1 MPVYDYRCLDCGNK
15 FALRISYEDYGNK
28 AVACPNCDSP
38 SVSRRISRVRIGHSE
53 EERLSKIA
61 DPALLDAVD
70 DDPVALGGM
79 LRQMKDE
86 MGEEIAPEFDDVVD
100 RLERDRLRSRSSVK
114 CLNWTMKVPA
124 ALNWIHSPIFDQLT
138 AWVSSS
144 KLVIPE
150 IRLRKSAN
158 PWLRSRSARTAGPTG
173 SSPAAPPG

>member
-15 FALRISYEDYGNK
+15 FALRISYEDYGQK
-28 AVACPNCDSP
+28 SVACPDCNSHA
-38 SVSRRISRVRIGHSE
+38 VTRRIGRVRIGHSE

-100 RLERDRLRSRSSVK
+100 RLEK
-114 CLNWTMKVPA
+114 GQT
-124 ALNWIHSPIFDQLT
+124 
-138 AWVSSS
+138 
-144 KLVIPE
+144 PE
-150 IRLRKSAN
+150 QIEREMPELEDESTSGAESD
-158 PWLRSRSARTAGPTG
+158 PFTDL
-173 SSPAAPPG
+173 